1 MEDHATAPFI
11 VVVEEEIDGDRVGA
25 FVGQCKWFND
35 RLGYG
40 FITIQTGP
48 DKGKDVFV
56 HHSGVRPLNS
66 NYKTL
71 AKGEY
76 VNFNIVAGGN
86 GMQAIDVTG
95 INGGTLMCDVAPM
108 RSSSLAVASACAT
121 PAGPARGGALRTHAA
136 FGSGFARVHPSRSWT
151 AAGR

>member
-1 MEDHATAPFI
+1 MDHAAAPLAL
-11 VVVEEEIDGDRVGA
+11 VVVEEEVDGDRVGA
-25 FVGQCKWFND
+25 SVGQCKWFND

-86 GMQAIDVTG
+86 GMQAVDVTG
-95 INGGTLMCDVAPM
+95 INGGTLMCDVAPL
-108 RSSSLAVASACAT
+108 RSTATSASLPGAA
-121 PAGPARGGALRTHAA
+121 PRGGPPRAQAA

-151 AAGR
+151 TTYTP